1 MVAWV
6 ALAGLALSAASSSA
20 GSAAAAAS
28 SIEGA
33 QASADIEAMNRNYQR
48 SSFEKE
54 LALQK
59 PFYEAGKAALPLY
72 EAAIKNTLDVTKL
85 PLYQM
90 QKGMIENSYGENT
103 PQYIKDN
110 ALKTL
115 GAQEGELA
123 KTRLADIQQIGL
135 GQAGSAGQSSVNFGS
150 AFANSISREGSA
162 QAQGQLSA
170 FQEKQGM
177 WNKAID
183 DTLSVAPYLASQG
196 RRTNQQPLNGPQYT
210 TDFQGRVV
218 PVA

>member
-1 MVAWV
+1 MVAWF
-6 ALAGLALSAASSSA
+6 ALAGIALSAASSSA
-20 GSAAAAAS
+20 GAAAASAS

-48 SSFEKE
+48 SSFEKQ
-54 LALQK
+54 LGLQK
-59 PFYEAGKAALPLY
+59 SFYEAGVASLPLY
-72 EAAIKNTLDVTKL
+72 QAAMKNTLDVTNL

-90 QKGMIENSYGENT
+90 QKRIMDGGQDKDT
-103 PQYIKDN
+103 PQYIKNN
-110 ALKTL
+110 ALLTL

-150 AFANSISREGSA
+150 AFANSIKREGNA

-170 FQEKQGM
+170 SQENQGM

-196 RRTNQQPLNGPQYT
+196 RRTNQQPLNGSQYT